1 MKYFS
6 LLFAHSFFLPLR
18 SPPMKPRFSLLAA
31 AALSIVFCA
40 PASASDLT
48 WTYMPTP
55 STTNEQTI
63 AGVTITPTYVWK
75 STPYAATSSQMLQ
88 IGAGGKNVRSVTYD
102 FSAFPS
108 DIKSIAITGKTAADN
123 STHTPVSATIGT
135 DSFSGSASLTST
147 EGTITLTAPGG
158 TQTGTLSILIDNPR
172 ADSANSKSQ
181 AIYLRSIVVTYKD
194 PAAAGLTKLGT
205 PAHLLAPSTNY
216 FGFALSWDPVTHA
229 TNGYTVTL
237 SPADGNSGV
246 TVSGTTATMTGL
258 AEGETYAVSVV
269 AKGDGT
275 GTDDSEA
282 ATLSVTTLTAPAVS
296 EPDLSYSVSASS
308 LMVSWPAQNDAAS
321 YAVRAWTLVP
331 ADVAT
336 EDFAGYAA
344 NGTVPEG
351 WTFQNSGKPYG
362 EQDKNPVDFRN
373 GGEWIGSPVFGGT
386 ITNISFRLCRQNES
400 GSTFT
405 VFGST
410 GSGDESDWKTAENTL
425 ATLNPLATQV
435 YDIPIDVSKGIT
447 RVFFQDTKSSG
458 NVSIGSFA
466 VKGANVGRQ
475 PSYLTGYGPTAAST
489 TSTSVTL
496 TPVAGKTN
504 YIEVSAV
511 GQTGKTATA
520 TLAVEV
526 PAAAGSK
533 PVVISVK

>member
-1 MKYFS
+1 MKPPFALLS
-6 LLFAHSFFLPLR
+6 AALLTALFA
-18 SPPMKPRFSLLAA
+18 
-31 AALSIVFCA
+31 A
-40 PASASDLT
+40 PAKAADLT
-48 WTYMPTP
+48 WTYSPTEAN
-55 STTNEQTI
+55 TGAQTI
-63 AGVTITPTYVWK
+63 NEITITPTYVWK
-75 STPYAATSSQMLQ
+75 TSESFSNNSGLQ
-88 IGAGGKNVRSVTYD
+88 IGKISYNAISVTYD
-102 FSAFPS
+102 FTAFPA
-108 DIKSIAITGKTAADN
+108 DITSIAVTGKTASGN
-123 STHTPVSATIGT
+123 SGNTTVSATIGT
-135 DSFSGSASLTST
+135 DACSGTASLIKT
-147 EGTITLTAPGG
+147 ESTITLTPAAG
-158 TQTGTLSILIDNPR
+158 TQTGNLSIRIDNPKG
-172 ADSANSKSQ
+172 DSDNTSSQ

-194 PAAAGLTKLGT
+194 PAAADLTQLDAPT
-205 PAHLLAPSTNY
+205 DLADSNV
-216 FGFALSWDPVTHA
+216 GFNGFDLSWTGVSDA
-229 TNGYTVTL
+229 NGYAVTL
-237 SPADGNSGV
+237 SPADGTV
-246 TVSGTTATMTGL
+246 TVDGTTATATGL
-258 AEGETYAVSVV
+258 AEGTLYHVYVV

-275 GTDDSEA
+275 TTDDSNA
-282 ATLSVTTLTAPAVS
+282 ATIDVTTATAPAVS
-296 EPDLSYSVSASS
+296 APALTSSDVSSS
-308 LMVSWPAQNDAAS
+308 SATVSWTAQAAAAS

-447 RVFFQDTKSSG
+447 RVFFQYTKSSG
-458 NVSIGSFA
+458 NVSIGSFS